1 MKTMKYFSVLFVMI
15 AKSFFMVACGDADA
29 AEVPTTSIVGEW
41 YRETEQVNET
51 YRFNSDGTG
60 FYQVVELDGY
70 GEETGREKVN
80 FEYSLRD
87 TDAGDHYVRIV
98 EKTQTYEMH
107 YDVTATK
114 LLIYL
119 NSGSY
124 YEYKRK

>member
-1 MKTMKYFSVLFVMI
+1 MKNLSVLFVMMAI
-15 AKSFFMVACGDADA
+15 SICMVSCGDDDD
-29 AEVPTTSIVGEW
+29 AEVMTSTIVGEW
-41 YRETEQVNET
+41 FRETDLVNET

-60 FYQVVELDGY
+60 FYQIVELDGY

-87 TDAGDHYVRIV
+87 TDAGAHYVRIV

>member
-1 MKTMKYFSVLFVMI
+1 M
-15 AKSFFMVACGDADA
+15 SFFMVACGDDDA